1 MDKYKFS
8 GYGIGFDIHGLFSH
22 PSCGT
27 GRNVTVFGIDMS
39 SSAKI
44 DNRKKDIIIL
54 GKGPH

>member
-8 GYGIGFDIHGLFSH
+8 GYGIGFDIHGFFSH

-27 GRNVTVFGIDMS
+27 GRNVTVFGIDMN

-54 GKGPH
+54 GKGPY